1 MKYLLKI
8 TLSYILVSIH
18 FTTFSQ
24 LNHAEGYFT
33 SEAEAIM
40 TDSGIIV
47 SLKKFNPTKTDIDNA
62 MKPPKNGPWNYLMLP
77 YETKKVLMNNKGF
90 ESKLYSLNK
99 ESEVVWERTLGYS
112 DKSQASQITLHD
124 NFIFAGESH
133 KSENKVI
140 IQKIDLSGKTVWE
153 QVLDSLNNV
162 DDIIVSGG
170 KVCVLVSFD
179 HYKKVKGPDNT
190 YTNKMFPVYFY
201 VQMNIETGEII
212 KKEYQKMGVYLSGM
226 GFANPVLNSENSYFL
241 NTQDSAAFLSTIQLE
256 KATIVSDNLAKASKI
271 SLLSAGLDS
280 YHLLYE
286 KPKARNKTTYNLF
299 SGYYGEQKKYD
310 VELPIE
316 PMASDRTFIA
326 PASDDSLFVI
336 IGKPDKLT
344 ILLTDHAAGNT
355 IIYKQTIEVLSPL
368 LFAGYAKDKIFV
380 LQGKNRAKPGTPG
393 ELIVTYY

>member
-1 MKYLLKI
+1 
-8 TLSYILVSIH
+8 
-18 FTTFSQ
+18 
-24 LNHAEGYFT
+24 
-33 SEAEAIM
+33 M

-77 YETKKVLMNNKGF
+77 FETKKVLLNNKGF

-99 ESEVVWERTLGYS
+99 ESEVLWERTLGYS

-162 DDIIVSGG
+162 DDIIVSGD

-190 YTNKMFPVYFY
+190 YANKMFPVYFY

-256 KATIVSDNLAKASKI
+256 KATIVSDNLTKASKI

-286 KPKARNKTTYNLF
+286 KPKARNCTQQQRWKIT
-299 SGYYGEQKKYD
+299 S
-310 VELPIE
+310 
-316 PMASDRTFIA
+316 R
-326 PASDDSLFVI
+326 
-336 IGKPDKLT
+336 
-344 ILLTDHAAGNT
+344 
-355 IIYKQTIEVLSPL
+355 VL
-368 LFAGYAKDKIFV
+368 V
-380 LQGKNRAKPGTPG
+380 TR
-393 ELIVTYY
+393 LI